1 MAERHDEHTPP
12 GWSSGKKLPGGTRF
26 FLVPPFFVLIPAVLI
41 GLLITLP
48 PVYLLIR
55 SLGASTYTLEILFS
69 LRTFEILVR
78 TIVLMFTVS
87 VFCCVLGVSLAW
99 LTVKTDMPLRRAI
112 GTLTSLPLV
121 IPSYVFG
128 LLAITVL
135 GPYGSL
141 QKLLEPLGV
150 QKLPSFYGF
159 WGATFVLVFL
169 SFPYVM
175 LPVRAAFKRIDPAME
190 EAARGLGKSA
200 TATFFMITLPMLRPS
215 IIAGVLLVALYTL
228 SDFGAVSL
236 LRYQTFTWAIFIQYE
251 TAFDRSIAAALSL
264 VLVGIALILVF
275 VETFSQGNSRYY
287 RISPGNQ
294 RTIKLVKL
302 GAWRWA
308 AMLYSS
314 IIIGLSFVMPV
325 SILIYWVIR
334 GISVG
339 ERFDLL
345 WEHTFNTVYIAFL
358 AAFFTALAAIPI
370 AVMNVRYKSRV
381 STILER
387 MTYVGFALPGLA
399 VALAFVFFATA
410 VPNPFY
416 QTTTILVIAY
426 LVLFLSASVG
436 STQAAL
442 LQISPRLEE
451 VSRSLGKSSFDSF
464 RLVSLPLALR
474 GVFAGAGLVF
484 LLTMKELPAT
494 LILSPPGFRTLATSI
509 WSAASEAFFARAAL
523 PALVLILIAGI
534 PMALLL
540 LKENNKD

>member
-1 MAERHDEHTPP
+1 
-12 GWSSGKKLPGGTRF
+12 
-26 FLVPPFFVLIPAVLI
+26 
-41 GLLITLP
+41 
-48 PVYLLIR
+48 
-55 SLGASTYTLEILFS
+55 
-69 LRTFEILVR
+69 
-78 TIVLMFTVS
+78 
-87 VFCCVLGVSLAW
+87 
-99 LTVKTDMPLRRAI
+99 MPLRRAI

>member
-1 MAERHDEHTPP
+1 MDILTSQR
-12 GWSSGKKLPGGTRF
+12 
-26 FLVPPFFVLIPAVLI
+26 
-41 GLLITLP
+41 
-48 PVYLLIR
+48 
-55 SLGASTYTLEILFS
+55 TLEIL
-69 LRTFEILVR
+69 LRTLL
-78 TIVLMFTVS
+78 LMLSVS
-87 VFCCVLGVSLAW
+87 FFCCILGVSLAW
-99 LTVKTDMPLRRAI
+99 LTVKTNMPLRKVI
-112 GTLTSLPLV
+112 GILTSLPLV

-128 LLAITVL
+128 LLAITAL
-135 GPYGSL
+135 GPYGKL
-141 QKLLEPLGV
+141 QQFLEPIGV
-150 QKLPSFYGF
+150 EKIPSFYGF

-169 SFPYVM
+169 SYPYVM
-175 LPVRAAFKRIDPAME
+175 LPVRAAFKRIDPAFE
-190 EAARGLGKSA
+190 EAARGLGKNA
-200 TATFFMITLPMLRPS
+200 TQTFFSITLPMLRPS
-215 IIAGVLLVALYTL
+215 IVAGALLVALYTL

-264 VLVGIALILVF
+264 VLVGVALILVF
-275 VETFSQGNSRYY
+275 VESFSQGKSRYY

-294 RTIKLVKL
+294 RTNKIVDL
-302 GAWRWA
+302 GSWRWVA
-308 AMLYSS
+308 LAYSS
-314 IIIGLSFVMPV
+314 LVIGLSLVMPV
-325 SILIYWVIR
+325 SILVYWVIR

-345 WEHTFNTVYIAFL
+345 WEHTFNTVSIAFFAAL
-358 AAFFTALAAIPI
+358 ATAVAAIPI
-370 AVMNVRYKSRV
+370 AVLNVRYKSRI
-381 STILER
+381 SIAIER

-399 VALAFVFFATA
+399 VALAFVFFGTA
-410 VPNPFY
+410 VPNPLY

-451 VSRSLGKSSFDSF
+451 ASRSLGKSSLQSF
-464 RLVSLPLALR
+464 RLITLPLALR
-474 GVFAGAGLVF
+474 GIFAGSGLVF

-540 LKENNKD
+540 IRENNKD

>member
-1 MAERHDEHTPP
+1 
-12 GWSSGKKLPGGTRF
+12 
-26 FLVPPFFVLIPAVLI
+26 
-41 GLLITLP
+41 
-48 PVYLLIR
+48 
-55 SLGASTYTLEILFS
+55 
-69 LRTFEILVR
+69 
-78 TIVLMFTVS
+78 
-87 VFCCVLGVSLAW
+87 
-99 LTVKTDMPLRRAI
+99 
-112 GTLTSLPLV
+112 
-121 IPSYVFG
+121 
-128 LLAITVL
+128 
-135 GPYGSL
+135 
-141 QKLLEPLGV
+141 
-150 QKLPSFYGF
+150 
-159 WGATFVLVFL
+159 
-169 SFPYVM
+169 
-175 LPVRAAFKRIDPAME
+175 
-190 EAARGLGKSA
+190 
-200 TATFFMITLPMLRPS
+200 
-215 IIAGVLLVALYTL
+215 
-228 SDFGAVSL
+228 
-236 LRYQTFTWAIFIQYE
+236 
-251 TAFDRSIAAALSL
+251 
-264 VLVGIALILVF
+264 
-275 VETFSQGNSRYY
+275 
-287 RISPGNQ
+287 
-294 RTIKLVKL
+294 
-302 GAWRWA
+302 
-308 AMLYSS
+308 
-314 IIIGLSFVMPV
+314 MPV